1 MAVRARHRSAAAVR
15 NAPVSLAVL
24 AAFLAAGCAG
34 GPPPQEWR
42 LNSVGA
48 IQAFER
54 QYFAGNTAIAE
65 TEFRRARGEVGSTG
79 RLDLLARLEL
89 RRCAVR
95 AASLEFDD
103 CPAFEALRADAAPA
117 ELAYADYLSGRAPR
131 REAPKDDDPLAR
143 LVDAGVQ
150 FRHAKLAPQGI
161 ASAAETASAQGW
173 RRPLLAWLGV
183 QLKRA
188 EAAGDQPAAGQLRR
202 RIEAVQPAR

>member
-1 MAVRARHRSAAAVR
+1 MTTARLALAA
-15 NAPVSLAVL
+15 LAV
-24 AAFLAAGCAG
+24 AGCAG

-42 LNSVGA
+42 LNSAGA

-54 QYFAGNTAIAE
+54 QYFAGNSAVAE
-65 TEFRRARGEVGSTG
+65 AEFRRARGEIGSTG

-95 AASLEFDD
+95 ASSLEFDD
-103 CPAFEALRADAAPA
+103 CPGFEALSADAAPA
-117 ELAYADYLSGRAPR
+117 ELAYADYLAGRTPRPEAPR
-131 REAPKDDDPLAR
+131 DDDPLAR

-150 FRHAKLAPQGI
+150 FRQAKLAPQGI
-161 ASAAETASAQGW
+161 VAAADTASAQGW

-188 EAAGDQPAAGQLRR
+188 EAAGDAASAAQLRR
-202 RIEAVQPAR
+202 RIDAAQPR